1 MARRDTPRS
10 EGTGDPFS
18 SAGNYRDASRKE
30 REVCRYCDSG
40 GRVKKPHTYM
50 EGCRKY
56 TRGATKMEME
66 HAARGG
72 EGGRRKLMEK
82 LGIKDDVEIP
92 AQCGQDGTKK
102 RKEKVEDQETPI
114 SSAAVRMTSPTTRD
128 REPPL
133 KVGNTKNLREE
144 APPSSGEEESSPD
157 MVDIIL
163 GKAKERRSRPRTKKE
178 KAATATPAATVGT
191 MRPAPA
197 MQAKVPPPESAR
209 VSAELLRQRTEENR
223 QREQRIE
230 WQNWESAAKRYLK
243 TREQLQEREATR
255 IQEERSQAERKKEE
269 ALKPAVK
276 EDKQGEQQ
284 NQPLTPLMPR
294 EESPVSNPTEELE
307 REDEAP
313 EQPTTSMTWRK
324 NTRPAEPKRRRLTG
338 EEVQLRL
345 EQTAYLAIWMQQDK
359 DQRQAWERE
368 QPDEEGDIRC
378 LAKEIQ
384 SLDEQLGDGATVQ
397 CVRSQL
403 QEWGQPVLEEEWP
416 QEKAPE
422 TPRRMHS

>member
-1 MARRDTPRS
+1 MQAARRGKCADTVILEEESKNRIHIWK
-10 EGTGDPFS
+10 G
-18 SAGNYRDASRKE
+18 AGNMFE
-30 REVCRYCDSG
+30 E
-40 GRVKKPHTYM
+40 PQ
-50 EGCRKY
+50 
-56 TRGATKMEME
+56 
-66 HAARGG
+66 AARRG

-92 AQCGQDGTKK
+92 AQRGQDGQKK
-102 RKEKVEDQETPI
+102 RKEKFEDQETPI
-114 SSAAVRMTSPTTRD
+114 SSAAVRMTSPTARD
-128 REPPL
+128 REPPV

-144 APPSSGEEESSPD
+144 APPSSGEEESSPN

-163 GKAKERRSRPRTKKE
+163 GKAKERRSRPRTQKE

-197 MQAKVPPPESAR
+197 TQAKVPPPESAR

-243 TREQLQEREATR
+243 TTEQLQEREATR

-269 ALKPAVK
+269 TLKPAVK

-284 NQPLTPLMPR
+284 SQPLTPFMPR
-294 EESPVSNPTEELE
+294 EESPVGSPTEELE

-313 EQPTTSMTWRK
+313 EQPTTSMTWHK

-368 QPDEEGDIRC
+368 QPDEEGDIHC
-378 LAKEIQ
+378 LAKAIQ
-384 SLDEQLGDGATVQ
+384 SLDDQLGDGATVQ

-422 TPRRMHS
+422 TPRWMHS